1 MEYLHTMVRVADLDK
16 ALEARLTHGALT
28 PLGLLLAQGDAY
40 DVDAALASGVH
51 RHAAPAAADVE
62 VPVAGLEVHFLEDE
76 AELVFLRLV
85 EGGVRGGVVG
95 AGVGHRIAQE
105 ELVEIIANVI
115 MIRNDIGI
123 ALLRVLGKA
132 VV

>member
-1 MEYLHTMVRVADLDK
+1 MSVAF
-16 ALEARLTHGALT
+16 LEAQL
-28 PLGLLLAQGDAY
+28 
-40 DVDAALASGVH
+40 VK
-51 RHAAPAAADVE
+51 
-62 VPVAGLEVHFLEDE
+62 DE
-76 AELVFLRLV
+76 AVLILLRFLQ
-85 EGGVRGGVVG
+85 GGIRGGVVG

-115 MIRNDIGI
+115 VIRNDIGI